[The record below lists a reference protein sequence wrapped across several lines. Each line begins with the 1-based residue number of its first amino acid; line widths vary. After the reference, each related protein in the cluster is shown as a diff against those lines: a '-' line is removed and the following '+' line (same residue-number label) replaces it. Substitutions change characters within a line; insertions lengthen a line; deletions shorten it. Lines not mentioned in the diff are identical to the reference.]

1 MMVNQ
6 IRVFGDTIE
15 EKIVVAKVLR
25 SLTPEFDHMVEA
37 IEDFKDL
44 STYTFDEMMGS
55 LQVHEARL
63 NKSEEKDDSNA
74 FLTKSNSS
82 RGSSH
87 NERGLRI
94 SMNNKD
100 NQQHSN
106 QPRKDMECYYCH
118 KKRAYGSLL
127 L

>member
-1 MMVNQ
+1 
-6 IRVFGDTIE
+6 
-15 EKIVVAKVLR
+15 
-25 SLTPEFDHMVEA
+25 MVEA

-82 RGSSH
+82 RGNSH

-106 QPRKDMECYYCH
+106 QPRKDMKCYYCH